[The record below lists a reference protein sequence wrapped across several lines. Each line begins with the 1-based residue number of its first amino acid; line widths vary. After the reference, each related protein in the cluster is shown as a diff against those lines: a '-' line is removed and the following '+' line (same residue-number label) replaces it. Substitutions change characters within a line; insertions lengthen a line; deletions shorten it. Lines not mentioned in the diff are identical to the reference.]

1 MGLPTLPCT
10 CSTVCS
16 AIEEKLDAY
25 ELFDADRAR
34 FASGELRSGLHA
46 RGCRPRISERLLARL
61 NLTLP
66 ERLPASPRSSWP
78 GHTRCSPSQPTLSAS
93 RFPRSSFVGHGAFP
107 GISEICTGSVPAASR
122 KRLRRQLPR
131 QAGEHEACC
140 ARYSSRPSARH
151 CPQSLRYVPG
161 SVFDGMA
168 RDGQPARTAKV
179 ERCRQLRCPVSSFGS
194 LGCFW

>member
-78 GHTRCSPSQPTLSAS
+78 GSTRCSSLPAHAQCQPISPFQFCRTWG
-93 RFPRSSFVGHGAFP
+93 FFGAF
-107 GISEICTGSVPAASR
+107 GNARDLS
-122 KRLRRQLPR
+122 QLPHEKGFAGSSLAR
-131 QAGEHEACC
+131 QESRASC
-140 ARYSSRPSARH
+140 ARYSSRPRARH
-151 CPQSLRYVPG
+151 YPQSRRYVPG

-168 RDGQPARTAKV
+168 
-179 ERCRQLRCPVSSFGS
+179 
-194 LGCFW
+194 

>member
-78 GHTRCSPSQPTLSAS
+78 GSTRCSSLPAHAQCQPISPFQFCRTWG
-93 RFPRSSFVGHGAFP
+93 FFGAFW
-107 GISEICTGSVPAASR
+107 ECTGSVPAASR

-131 QAGEHEACC
+131 QAGEQSVLC
-140 ARYSSRPSARH
+140 ALQLAPSRSPLPAVAKIRARV
-151 CPQSLRYVPG
+151 CI
-161 SVFDGMA
+161 
-168 RDGQPARTAKV
+168 
-179 ERCRQLRCPVSSFGS
+179 
-194 LGCFW
+194 

>member
-10 CSTVCS
+10 CSRVCS

-78 GHTRCSPSQPTLSAS
+78 GPTRCSPSQLTLSAS
-93 RFPRSSFVGHGAFP
+93 RFPRSSFVGHGAFS
-107 GISEICTGSVPAASR
+107 GLFGNARDLS
-122 KRLRRQLPR
+122 QLPHEKGFAGSSLAR
-131 QAGEHEACC
+131 QESRASC
-140 ARYSSRPSARH
+140 ARYSSRPRARH
-151 CPQSLRYVPG
+151 YPQSRRYVPG

-168 RDGQPARTAKV
+168 
-179 ERCRQLRCPVSSFGS
+179 
-194 LGCFW
+194 